1 MNCPSFERLVDFLDK
16 RLEEAEAASVATHL
30 ATKCAACAETTGWYE
45 RVRVVAASDDSVAP
59 PSWVFKRALR
69 IFDNPQ
75 RHHLGLTERIG
86 QAIASLVFDSFARP
100 ALAGVRST
108 ETSNRQL
115 LYRAGDY
122 SVDLQIA
129 PSEHAHAD
137 LIGQV
142 LKEGEPSFQSVSGL
156 KLAIAQRGKIVFSAV
171 TDEMGEFKVSGME
184 QGVYELRVE
193 LSEGSI
199 TVPDMPISES

>member
-16 RLEEAEAASVATHL
+16 RLEEAEAATVATHI
-30 ATKCAACAETTGWYE
+30 ATGCAVCTETTGWYE

-69 IFDNPQ
+69 IFDTQ
-75 RHHLGLTERIG
+75 HHRPRLSERIG

-142 LKEGEPSFQSVSGL
+142 LKEGEASFESVSGL
-156 KLAIAQRGKIVFSAV
+156 KLEITRSGKIVFSAV
-171 TDEMGEFKVSGME
+171 TDEMGEFKVNGIEHGM
-184 QGVYELRVE
+184 YDLRVQ

-199 TVPDMPISES
+199 TVPEMPISES

>member
-1 MNCPSFERLVDFLDK
+1 MNCPSFERLIDFLDK
-16 RLEEAEAASVATHL
+16 RLEAAEAASVATHL
-30 ATKCAACAETTGWYE
+30 AANCPACAETIGWYE
-45 RVRVVAASDDSVAP
+45 RVRVVAAADDSVAP

-69 IFDNPQ
+69 IFDAQ
-75 RHHLGLTERIG
+75 RQRPRLTERIG

-108 ETSNRQL
+108 ETHNRQL

-129 PSEHAHAD
+129 PSEHARAD

-142 LKEGEPSFQSVSGL
+142 LKEGEPSFESVSGL
-156 KLAIAQRGKIVFSAV
+156 KLDIARSGKIVFSAV
-171 TDEMGEFKVSGME
+171 TDAMGEFKVSGME
-184 QGVYELRVE
+184 QGVYDLRVE
-193 LSEGSI
+193 LPEGSI
-199 TVPDMPISES
+199 TVPAMPVSES

>member
-1 MNCPSFERLVDFLDK
+1 MNCPSFERLVDFLDE
-16 RLEEAEAASVATHL
+16 RLEEAEAAAVATHL
-30 ATKCAACAETTGWYE
+30 ATSCSVCAETTGWYE

-69 IFDNPQ
+69 ILDTQ
-75 RHHLGLTERIG
+75 RHRPRLTERIG

-108 ETSNRQL
+108 ETANRQL

-129 PSEHAHAD
+129 PSEHSRAD

-142 LKEGEPSFQSVSGL
+142 LKEGEPSFESVSGL
-156 KLAIAQRGKIVFSAV
+156 KLDIARSGRIVSSAV
-171 TDEMGEFKVSGME
+171 TDEMGEFKISSIE
-184 QGVYELRVE
+184 QGVYDLRVQ
-193 LSEGSI
+193 LPEGSI
-199 TVPDMPISES
+199 TVPEMPISES

>member
-1 MNCPSFERLVDFLDK
+1 MNCPSFERLVDFLDE
-16 RLEEAEAASVATHL
+16 RLEEPEAARVASHL
-30 ATKCAACAETTGWYE
+30 STNCAACAETTGWYQ
-45 RVRVVAASDDSVAP
+45 RVRVVTASDDSIAP
-59 PSWVFKRALR
+59 PSWVFRRALR
-69 IFDNPQ
+69 IFDAQPH
-75 RHHLGLTERIG
+75 RPGLTERIG

-100 ALAGVRST
+100 ALVGVRST

-142 LKEGEPSFQSVSGL
+142 LKEGEPSFESVSGL
-156 KLAIAQRGKIVFSAV
+156 KLDIKRSGETLFSAV
-171 TDEMGEFKVSGME
+171 TDQMGEFKVNGIE
-184 QGVYELRVE
+184 QGMYDLRVE
-193 LSEGSI
+193 LSEGTI
-199 TVPDMPISES
+199 TVLDMPVSES